1 MKNMSRQERAKS
13 GSFLESW
20 FKGGSNKNST
30 SGSRP
35 TSLAISGMNADPD
48 LGEPDDSIREY
59 EKLINNMSEK
69 EVNAKFEEMLSDMNL
84 NDDKKKPLRNM
95 DLKQKRNMLL
105 MKCKGSVQGPDHKF
119 DKPQEYHAYLDQ
131 YSKPEYQSLS
141 KLLNCIESLR
151 IALTNNTISWVNDF
165 GSEGLNKILKV
176 LDIAIRNNDVKL
188 QWECLRCTEKFMNN
202 TIGLKCFLNNVKG
215 PEMVARC
222 LNHEK
227 PQVMIQALKILAP
240 LCLVPGIEG
249 LNTGLENT
257 LAAVTKVAED
267 RKIERFAPIVNAIT
281 KSKNAELQ
289 SMCFQ
294 FINALLSQTD
304 DFEFRMHLRNEIVR
318 NGLFDHL
325 ADLKKE
331 TNPLVKTQFDIFE
344 SEKEADADE
353 LHERF
358 DKVRLDMDDMQDC
371 FEVLKNTTL
380 ETPAEPY
387 FLSILQHLLF
397 IKDDIYTRPAY
408 YKIIEEC
415 VSQVVLH
422 KSGLDPDFTKKHF
435 DLDLQPLLDELKDK
449 PIETEN
455 AKIEEMKKQLEEA
468 LAAKSEAE
476 AKLDLLMGKAE
487 GGGDGGKLDP
497 AKVANVGKVFAPP
510 PPPMP
515 GMGSGPPAPP
525 PPPMPGMGAGP
536 PPPPMPGMGGP
547 PPPPM
552 PGLGGP
558 PPPPMPGMGGPP
570 PPPMPGMCPPP
581 PRMPGMGPPPP
592 IPPPGMVAPLGMPR
606 PDVLPHGLKPKK
618 KWQVSGPLKKANWK
632 TIIPQKM
639 SEKAF
644 WVKVQEESLAS
655 PDILDG
661 LAQKFS
667 SKPPKQSADV
677 ADKAYS
683 MGTLKKVKELKVL
696 DSKSAQNISIL
707 LGGSLKHMDY
717 DEIKRCLLKC
727 DDEVL
732 TESVVEQLIQYLP
745 PVDQLNKLQQFKD
758 CYKDLTEAEQF
769 CVKISEVK
777 RLLPRLKSLSFKHH
791 YQEMVQDTKPDIV
804 AATAA
809 CDEVRKSKK
818 FARILEL
825 ILLLGNYMNTGS
837 RNAQAFG
844 FEMSFLT
851 KLTGTKDV
859 NNKET
864 LLHFIV
870 ETVEKKFPEL
880 LNFYDEMPH
889 IDKASRVSMDTIQ
902 KSLKQMDSSIRNLQ
916 TDVNNNRIPQS
927 DDDKF
932 LEVME
937 TFAKAA
943 REQCDVMQNMF
954 KKVEN
959 LYQELAEY
967 YVFDKQKYTLEEF
980 FSDLKIF
987 KDSFIEAKNDNERE
1001 RELVEKR
1008 EKARLAKEKA
1018 DREKRERQARNK
1030 ALIDMNPSEA
1040 QEGVMDSLLEALQ
1053 TGSAFSREQKRKR
1066 AHRPAGAERR
1076 AQLVRSRSRT
1086 GLIAGRELTSEIM
1099 A

>member
-1 MKNMSRQERAKS
+1 M
-13 GSFLESW
+13 LESW
-20 FKGGSNKNST
+20 FKGGSNKNSN
-30 SGSRP
+30 SAGRP
-35 TSLAISGMNADPD
+35 TSLAIHGLNSDLDP
-48 LGEPDDSIREY
+48 GEPDDSIREY
-59 EKLINNMSEK
+59 EKMINSISEK

-95 DLKQKRNMLL
+95 DLTQKRKMLV

-131 YSKPEYQSLS
+131 YSKSEYQSLS
-141 KLLNCIESLR
+141 KLLNCVESLR

-176 LDIAIRNNDVKL
+176 LDIAIKSNDTKL

-202 TIGLKCFLNNVKG
+202 TIGLKSFLNNIKG
-215 PEMVARC
+215 HNMVARC
-222 LNHEK
+222 LNHDK

-249 LNTGLENT
+249 MNTGLEKT
-257 LAAVTKVAED
+257 LSAVTKVAED
-267 RKIERFAPIVNAIT
+267 SKIERFAPIVNGIT
-281 KSKNAELQ
+281 KTNNAELQ

-325 ADLKKE
+325 ADLKNE

-358 DKVRLDMDDMQDC
+358 DKVRLDMDDIQDC

-397 IKDDIYTRPAY
+397 IKDDIHIRPAY

-449 PIETEN
+449 PIDTDN
-455 AKIEEMKKQLEEA
+455 GKVEELKKQLEDA

-476 AKLDLLMGKAE
+476 AKLDLLAGNGGKE
-487 GGGDGGKLDP
+487 SEGGKLDP
-497 AKVANVGKVFAPP
+497 SKIASVEKVFAPP

-515 GMGSGPPAPP
+515 GMGVPPAPP
-525 PPPMPGMGAGP
+525 PPPGFG
-536 PPPPMPGMGGP
+536 
-547 PPPPM
+547 
-552 PGLGGP
+552 GGP

-570 PPPMPGMCPPP
+570 PPPMPGMGGPPP
-581 PRMPGMGPPPP
+581 PPMPGMGGPPPPPMMGMGPPPPMMPGFGPPPP
-592 IPPPGMVAPLGMPR
+592 IPPPGMVAPLGMPQ

-639 SEKAF
+639 SSKAF

-667 SKPPKQSADV
+667 SKPTKQPVDV
-677 ADKAYS
+677 GDRPYS

-717 DEIKRCLLKC
+717 DEIKRCILRC
-727 DDEVL
+727 DDSVL
-732 TESVVEQLIQYLP
+732 TESVIEQLIQYLP
-745 PVDQLNKLQQFKD
+745 PVDQLNKLQQYKD
-758 CYKDLTEAEQF
+758 SYKDLTEAEQF
-769 CVKISEVK
+769 CVKISEIK

-791 YQEMVQDTKPDIV
+791 YHEMVQDTKPDIV

-809 CDEVRKSKK
+809 CDEVKKSKK

-825 ILLLGNYMNTGS
+825 ILLLGNYMNSGS

-870 ETVEKKFPEL
+870 ETTEKKFPDL

-889 IDKASRVSMDTIQ
+889 IDKASRVSMETIQ
-902 KSLKQMDSSIRNLQ
+902 KTLNQMDSNIKNLQ
-916 TDVNNNRIPQS
+916 ADVNNNRVAQS

-937 TFAKAA
+937 AFAKAA
-943 REQCDVMQNMF
+943 REQCDVMHNMF

-959 LYQELAEY
+959 LYQDLAEY

-980 FSDLKIF
+980 FTDLKTF
-987 KDSFIEAKNDNERE
+987 KDSFVEAKRDNDKERE
-1001 RELVEKR
+1001 VAEKR

-1018 DREKRERQARNK
+1018 DKEKKEREARNK
-1030 ALIDMNPSEA
+1030 ALIDMNPSET

-1086 GLIAGRELTSEIM
+1086 GLIAGRELTGEIL